1 MRIIFSLKD
10 IQKVLKIEKT
20 WNGKTFILKSKSTT
34 IGCGRGDLITYYN
47 PSVEF
52 IIFLHQNSIKYQLLG
67 Y

>member
-1 MRIIFSLKD
+1 MRVIFSLKD
-10 IQKVLKIEKT
+10 IQQVLKIEKK
-20 WNGKTFILKSKSTT
+20 WNGRTFILKSKNTT

-52 IIFLHQNSIKYQLLG
+52 LFFLENNNVKHQLL

>member
-1 MRIIFSLKD
+1 MRVIFSLKD
-10 IQKVLKIEKT
+10 IQQVLKIEKK
-20 WNGKTFILKSKSTT
+20 WNGRTFILKSKNTT

-52 IIFLHQNSIKYQLLG
+52 LFFLEDNNVKHQLL